1 MATSIVFN
9 SKVKNK
15 KRADSFPCGTVVSC
29 DGDGIQNIVMIVK
42 TEEHCVWGFDL
53 ENNELYDLPPNMKVT
68 ELDTKITIL
77 GETSYS
83 KEGGE

>member
-42 TEEHCVWGFDL
+42 TGEHCVC
-53 ENNELYDLPPNMKVT
+53 
-68 ELDTKITIL
+68 
-77 GETSYS
+77 
-83 KEGGE
+83 GGSI